1 MVLSLGIH
9 LVALHLLQTVQN
21 LWPEHTPVN
30 RTALKVVLLDREA
43 PEEAEEPPTPTE
55 PSGQLVEIA
64 PPETERQPDESEY
77 LSQYDVAVAEET
89 RSERFDINPDV
100 LSPVWSEE
108 QELQDTPAEDV
119 GQTDPAT
126 GAKIGSD
133 RFDPNRTGMFAA
145 MPSPWKVTNLDGFD
159 APAPASSDATQRAGA
174 PQNDLLHEKRGDAT
188 QLNTKEYLYAGYL
201 QRIRRLVNFYWKQ
214 NIDNLPS
221 SVRLVRPNYATQ
233 VKAILNANGAL
244 EWIEVTV
251 ASGSTELDDAVVR
264 AFRVAGPYP
273 HPPSGLVQPD
283 GRVYLPDMNF
293 TVQLGM
299 AKARYQGIDP
309 RAGVQFPGILKSPR

>member
-1 MVLSLGIH
+1 VLSLSLH

-21 LWPEHTPVN
+21 HWPEHVSVN
-30 RTALKVVLLDREA
+30 RTSLKVVLLDREA
-43 PEEAEEPPTPTE
+43 PEDLEEADSSFEPK
-55 PSGQLVEIA
+55 GQLVEIA
-64 PPETERQPDESEY
+64 PPEAEQKPDESEY
-77 LSQYDVAVAEET
+77 LSQYDATVLQET

-108 QELQDTPAEDV
+108 QELHDTPAEDV

-126 GAKIGSD
+126 GARIGSD
-133 RFDPNRTGMFAA
+133 RFDPNRNGVFAA
-145 MPSPWKVTNLDGFD
+145 MPSPWKVTNLDGLD
-159 APAPASSDATQRAGA
+159 APAPASSDSTQRSGA
-174 PQNDLLHEKRGDAT
+174 PQNDLLREKRGDAT

-201 QRIRRLVNFYWKQ
+201 QRIRRLVNFYWQQ

-221 SVRLVRPNYATQ
+221 SVRLVRPSYSTQ

-244 EWIEVTV
+244 EWIEVTAV
-251 ASGSTELDDAVVR
+251 SGSIELDDAVVR

-273 HPPSGLVQPD
+273 HPPSGLIQPD
-283 GRVYLPDMNF
+283 GRVYLPDMSF